1 MIQPQ
6 RIKLLNAREPRD
18 GKYLLYWMQASQR
31 AEYNHALEYSILQ
44 ANKLRQPV
52 VVFFGLTDRFP
63 EANERHYFFML
74 EGLREVQSSLKQ
86 RGILMIIRHRSPE
99 KGVVELSK
107 NASLIVVDRGY
118 LRIQRKWRRYAAEHV
133 GCPLVQVESDVV
145 VPVEESSPKEEYTA
159 ATFRPKIGSK
169 LKAYL
174 TPLKKNKPRVG
185 SLNMRLDTL
194 DIGDTD
200 KVLSGLRIDRRV
212 TRVTSFRGGTSEAKR
227 HFESFLKKKLRH
239 FESLRNDPTVDYL
252 SNLGPYLHFG
262 QISPLYPALKVLR
275 AKSAG
280 KEAFLEELLVRREL
294 SMNFVFYNGSYDS
307 YDGLP
312 QWAKRTLGEHKKDR
326 REYVY
331 TLQELEDAETHD
343 PYWNAAQQEMRIK
356 GKMHGYMRMYW
367 GKKILEWTRTPEEAF
382 RMAIFLNN
390 KYELDGRDPNGFTG
404 VAWCFGKHD
413 RPWKERRIF
422 GKVRYMNADGL
433 RRKFDADL
441 YVRNIEKLTRLQTL
455 RKQV

>member
-18 GKYLLYWMQASQR
+18 GKYLVYWMQASQR

-52 VVFFGLTDRFP
+52 VVFFGLTDKFP

-74 EGLREVQSSLKQ
+74 EGLREVQSSLER
-86 RGILMIIRHRSPE
+86 RGILMIIRQSSPE
-99 KGVVELSK
+99 KGAVEVAK
-107 NASLIVVDRGY
+107 DASLIVVDRGY
-118 LRIQRKWRRYAAEHV
+118 LKIQRKWRRYAADHV

-145 VPVEESSPKEEYTA
+145 VPVEEASLKEEYTA
-159 ATFRPKIGSK
+159 ATFRPKIRSK
-169 LKAYL
+169 LKDYL
-174 TPLKKNKPRVG
+174 TPLKKNRPRVD

-194 DIGDTD
+194 DIGDTN
-200 KVLSGLRIDRRV
+200 KVLSGLKIDRSV
-212 TRVTSFRGGTSEAKR
+212 TRVASFRGGTSEAKR
-227 HFESFLKKKLRH
+227 HFDSFLKKKLRH
-239 FESLRNDPTVDYL
+239 FEELRNDPTVDYL
-252 SNLGPYLHFG
+252 SNLSPYLHFG
-262 QISPLYPALKVLR
+262 QISPLYVALR
-275 AKSAG
+275 ALRTESPG

-294 SMNFVFYNGSYDS
+294 SMNFVYYNGSYDS

-312 QWAKRTLGEHKKDR
+312 PWAKRTLGEHRKDR
-326 REYVY
+326 REYFY
-331 TLQELEDAETHD
+331 TLRELEDAKTHD
-343 PYWNAAQQEMRIK
+343 PYWNAAQEEMRIK

-367 GKKILEWTRTPEEAF
+367 GKKILEWIRTPEEAF
-382 RMAIFLNN
+382 RLSIFLNN

-413 RPWKERRIF
+413 RPWKERQIF
-422 GKVRYMNADGL
+422 GKVRYMNAAGL

-441 YVRNIEKLTRLQTL
+441 YVHNVQRLGKNRQL
-455 RKQV
+455 RKGI